1 MMAGTGRTGQLRD
14 GHAQFTLHPP
24 ARRHESHS
32 QQRLTANP
40 AGGALDIANMRGT
53 TTRLH

>member
-24 ARRHESHS
+24 AR
-32 QQRLTANP
+32 
-40 AGGALDIANMRGT
+40 GMRVI
-53 TTRLH
+53 RSND